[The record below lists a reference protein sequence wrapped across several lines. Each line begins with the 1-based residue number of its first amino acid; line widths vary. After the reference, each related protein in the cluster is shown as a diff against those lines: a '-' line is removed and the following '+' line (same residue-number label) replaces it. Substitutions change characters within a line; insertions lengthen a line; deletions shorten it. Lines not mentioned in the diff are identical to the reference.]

1 MRKLNFLKAIVDYVY
16 IISVIA
22 SPLAVIFSVLTLF
35 NLTSGKILEYVGI
48 WEKIAPLFVLAGI
61 GLFVY
66 ALYYFKK
73 LLANFKGKL
82 IFETEN
88 CQFFHKIGKA
98 ILYFSLIL
106 FLFGFI
112 PKSTQ
117 TTTINVTF
125 GFSPSLFI
133 VALGLFFLVLAEVF
147 KMGKQLKEE
156 NDLTI

>member
-16 IISVIA
+16 IMSVIA
-22 SPLAVIFSVLTLF
+22 SPLAVIFSVLSLF

-88 CQFFHKIGKA
+88 CQLFHKIGKA
-98 ILYFSLIL
+98 ILYFSL
-106 FLFGFI
+106 FLCDRIKNF
-112 PKSTQ
+112 
-117 TTTINVTF
+117 
-125 GFSPSLFI
+125 LY
-133 VALGLFFLVLAEVF
+133 LFFMIVF
-147 KMGKQLKEE
+147 MCSHKKGRCYAG
-156 NDLTI
+156 

>member
-1 MRKLNFLKAIVDYVY
+1 MRKLYLLKAIVDFVY
-16 IISVIA
+16 IMSIITFF
-22 SPLAVIFSVLTLF
+22 LAVIFSVLLLF
-35 NLTSGKILEYVGI
+35 NLSSVKILDYVGI
-48 WEKIAPLFVLAGI
+48 WGKIVPQIVLAGI
-61 GLFVY
+61 GLLVY

-73 LLANFKGKL
+73 LLANFKDKL

-88 CQFFHKIGKA
+88 CQFFHKIGKV

-133 VALGLFFLVLAEVF
+133 VVLGLFFLVLAEVF